1 MLTSDGSF
9 TEANTFEA
17 YGCFARRRMEIW
29 FCFSISSIL
38 RFWPGIGCRGI
49 WFDIL

>member
-29 FCFSISSIL
+29 FLFFEQFDFAIL
-38 RFWPGIGCRGI
+38 AWDWLQR
-49 WFDIL
+49 DLV